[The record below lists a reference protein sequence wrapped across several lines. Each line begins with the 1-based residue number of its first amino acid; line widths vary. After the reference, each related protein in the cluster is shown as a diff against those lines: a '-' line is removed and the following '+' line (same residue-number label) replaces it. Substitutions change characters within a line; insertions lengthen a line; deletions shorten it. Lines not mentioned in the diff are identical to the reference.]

1 MRSKNFLKNLKEAFS
16 KSNKNNERYI
26 QSIFSKF
33 ISGIKLSNIYLSA
46 KLEQLTHL
54 FFIFFEA
61 SSNGT
66 LFYLVVAKSNECAVV
81 KNVKIF
87 SIDFNKVTQDFHCIN
102 ASPRRCLSFVF
113 VPFCQNH
120 EF

>member
-1 MRSKNFLKNLKEAFS
+1 M
-16 KSNKNNERYI
+16 SNKNNERYI

-46 KLEQLTHL
+46 KLEPLTPL

-61 SSNGT
+61 LLNGT
-66 LFYLVVAKSNECAVV
+66 LFYLAVAKSTECAVV
-81 KNVKIF
+81 KSVKIF
-87 SIDFNKVTQDFHCIN
+87 SIDFNKVTQDFHGMN
-102 ASPRRCLSFVF
+102 ASPKRCLGYVF

-120 EF
+120 EFWDTF